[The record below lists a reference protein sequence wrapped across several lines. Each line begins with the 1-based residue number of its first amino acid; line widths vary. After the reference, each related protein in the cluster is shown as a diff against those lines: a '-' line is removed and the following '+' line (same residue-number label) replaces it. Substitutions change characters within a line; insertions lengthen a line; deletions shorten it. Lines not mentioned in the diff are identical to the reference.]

1 MEYTEKKKEQLW
13 ELHELNDEN
22 EENIDIEK
30 VQRFL
35 NDSEMFCSF
44 GENLSRII
52 REKMPLGAEETPAQ
66 FLLKCSK
73 ESGVILNRNTVVNWI
88 SGGLRPKKGNESRE
102 NMFKIAF
109 ALNLSVEETYR
120 LFHCVYLDRSF
131 NFRRANECIYYYCI
145 NTGRTYQ
152 HAQNLLEALHR
163 ENNVCFSQE
172 DRTIGTQMIGA
183 ELKELSKDKDILQY
197 IREHPHNFSINNRAA
212 LKKLHEYK
220 EKAEEA
226 VQEELGRKEDEK
238 KRGESRKSVNF
249 MFRIITGQSF
259 LKEEGRLSSLTG
271 KYQLLKE
278 ISNNFPQ
285 PQVLSRLSADAKKEL
300 TYDEIRKLIIFF
312 YSYWYWERMEA
323 QKSLVELDEFENS
336 LSDLLDE
343 INYSPLYYGNPYDWL
358 YLYCAITDRP
368 LDTFRE
374 ILDKALPQEG

>member
-1 MEYTEKKKEQLW
+1 
-13 ELHELNDEN
+13 
-22 EENIDIEK
+22 
-30 VQRFL
+30 
-35 NDSEMFCSF
+35 
-44 GENLSRII
+44 
-52 REKMPLGAEETPAQ
+52 
-66 FLLKCSK
+66 
-73 ESGVILNRNTVVNWI
+73 
-88 SGGLRPKKGNESRE
+88 
-102 NMFKIAF
+102 
-109 ALNLSVEETYR
+109 
-120 LFHCVYLDRSF
+120 
-131 NFRRANECIYYYCI
+131 
-145 NTGRTYQ
+145 
-152 HAQNLLEALHR
+152 
-163 ENNVCFSQE
+163 
-172 DRTIGTQMIGA
+172 
-183 ELKELSKDKDILQY
+183 
-197 IREHPHNFSINNRAA
+197 
-212 LKKLHEYK
+212 
-220 EKAEEA
+220 
-226 VQEELGRKEDEK
+226 
-238 KRGESRKSVNF
+238 

-343 INYSPLYYGNPYDWL
+343 INFSPLYYGNPYDWL